1 MTTEAWAG
9 IVGLFMPLVVEVVK
23 TKLPDNRIVGYSIAL
38 VISLLVGGGSAFF
51 AGQFD
56 PSNILSSTGAAF
68 IAAQTVYAYWFKP
81 QNIDR
86 IVQKAMA

>member
-9 IVGLFMPLVVEVVK
+9 FVGLFMPLVVEVVK
-23 TKLPDNRIVGYSIAL
+23 TKLPDNRMVGYSVSL
-38 VISLLVGGGSAFF
+38 VVSLLVGGVSAFF

-56 PSNILSSTGAAF
+56 PSNILASSGAAF

-81 QNIDR
+81 QNIDKV
-86 IVQKAMA
+86 IQKAIG